1 MQLWA
6 SLVVGKAFAC
16 NAGKTWVQFLGRKVP
31 LEKEMTTYSSI
42 LAWRIP
48 WAEEPMGY
56 SPQDPKELGITEVT
70 DCPRTPLPSG
80 F

>member
-1 MQLWA
+1 MVKNL
-6 SLVVGKAFAC
+6 LVNVKE
-16 NAGKTWVQFLGRKVP
+16 TWVQFLGWEDP

-56 SPQDPKELGITEVT
+56 SPQDPKELDITEVT
-70 DCPRTPLPSG
+70 DCPRTLLPSG